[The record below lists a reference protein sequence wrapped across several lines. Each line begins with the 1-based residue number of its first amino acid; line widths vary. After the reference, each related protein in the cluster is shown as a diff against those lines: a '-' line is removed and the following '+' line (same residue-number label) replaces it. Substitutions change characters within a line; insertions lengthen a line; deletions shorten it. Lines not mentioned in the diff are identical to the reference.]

1 MANQGFCIL
10 SLSLPAALFALL
22 ASKSAFANPKNESIQ
37 EQNLYNYGT
46 TKPSNSLL
54 DVTNP
59 MELMNRLRNSS
70 SMDSATS
77 PRDAV
82 DEALRQLDKPAAPAR
97 KVLPVGP

>member
-1 MANQGFCIL
+1 ML
-10 SLSLPAALFALL
+10 TSHAAL
-22 ASKSAFANPKNESIQ
+22 ANPKNESIQ

-70 SMDSATS
+70 AMESATS
-77 PRDAV
+77 PKDAV
-82 DEALRQLDKPAAPAR
+82 DEALRQFDKTAAPAG

>member
-1 MANQGFCIL
+1 MPNQATNL
-10 SLSLPAALFALL
+10 LRAALPAALLGL
-22 ASKSAFANPKNESIQ
+22 IASGAGHANPKNESIQ

-82 DEALRQLDKPAAPAR
+82 DEALRQLDNPAAPAR

>member
-1 MANQGFCIL
+1 
-10 SLSLPAALFALL
+10 
-22 ASKSAFANPKNESIQ
+22 
-37 EQNLYNYGT
+37 
-46 TKPSNSLL
+46 L

-77 PRDAV
+77 PKDAV